1 MSPPHRRLVA
11 FLRRGLTWYNLAL
24 AGIIAYG
31 LYLRLHG
38 ITWGL
43 PFSYLNPD
51 EGVIVRE
58 AFGIAQGNP
67 NPGFFLYPSLFFE
80 LVAAVYVAMALVWHP
95 SFAPSFLS
103 QASLVVD
110 PGPYLLAARLVAVA
124 FGAASIY
131 LVYLLGTKAFSRP
144 VGLLAALFLAVVPL
158 HVTYSHY
165 AVTDVP
171 ATAFSLLALLLL
183 VRAARERTLRLLTA
197 GAFVAG
203 VATSTKYNFGML
215 LVPAAVAG
223 WYVLRPLWKR
233 EEGLRKLVR
242 LVTRR
247 IVAPMALGFVLFTPF
262 AVLDPV
268 RFARD
273 FYRQNE
279 IVRQGWLGFE
289 HAGNGYWYNVHVNL
303 PSSLGVVLFVLC
315 VAGLVWSL
323 YRRRPADLVLATYAV
338 VYYLYVSDWAALNDR
353 YLLPIVPV
361 LVLLAARFAVSLTR
375 LRFVRRRLLAP
386 AVAGLL
392 IVAFMLP
399 LSASIAYD
407 RALAG
412 PDVRSIAKTWV
423 ETHIKPG
430 TTVAVEPYSPPLV
443 SRSRSSFFTA
453 AGHQRA
459 YYRLV
464 RLPLPLPGARDW
476 RHRVAFLRSRDVQYV
491 IVSSEVYERVLAA
504 PLVYPRQVAFYER
517 LAEKARLIKRFAPGP
532 GERGPT
538 ILIYR
543 LTRAGALAQRH
554 VADQPRRDG

>member
-1 MSPPHRRLVA
+1 MVA
-11 FLRRGLTWYNLAL
+11 FLRRRLTWYSLAL
-24 AGIIAYG
+24 AGIVAYG

-43 PFSYLNPD
+43 PFAYLDPD

-58 AFGIAQGNP
+58 AFDIARGNP

-80 LVAAVYVAMALVWHP
+80 LVAAVYVAIALVWH
-95 SFAPSFLS
+95 SSVAPSFLS
-103 QASLVVD
+103 QGSLVVD
-110 PGPYLLAARLVAVA
+110 PGPYLLAARLVAVVCGT
-124 FGAASIY
+124 FSIY

-171 ATAFSLLALLLL
+171 ATALSLLALLLL
-183 VRAARERTLRLLTA
+183 VRAAGERTLRLLSA

-223 WYVLRPLWKR
+223 WYVLGPLWSR
-233 EEGLRKLVR
+233 EEGLRR
-242 LVTRR
+242 LARLAVRR

-262 AVLDPV
+262 ALLDPL

-279 IVRQGWLGFE
+279 IVRRGWLGFE
-289 HAGNGYWYNVHVNL
+289 DAGNGYWYNVHVNL

-323 YRRRPADLVLATYAV
+323 YRRRRADLVLAAYVV

-361 LVLLAARFAVSLTR
+361 LVLLAARFAVGLAR
-375 LRFVRRRLLAP
+375 LRFVRRLVLAP

-407 RALAG
+407 RALSG
-412 PDVRSIAKTWV
+412 PDVRSIAKAWI
-423 ETHIKPG
+423 ETHIKSG
-430 TTVAVEPYSPPLV
+430 TKVAFEPYSPPLV
-443 SRSRSSFFTA
+443 ARASLPFFTA
-453 AGHQRA
+453 AGHSPA

-464 RLPLPLPGARDW
+464 RLPLPLPGRKDTRHSLAYL
-476 RHRVAFLRSRDVQYV
+476 RHRDVRYV
-491 IVSSEVYERVLAA
+491 IVSSEVYQRVLAA

-517 LAEKARLIKRFAPGP
+517 LAEQARLVKRFAPGP

-538 ILIYR
+538 ILVYR
-543 LTRAGALAQRH
+543 LAPVGALTQGD
-554 VADQPRRDG
+554 VAHQPGGDG